1 MDRGAWWVTVHG
13 FAKFLQVRSESDSFL
28 PLQGENPCYH
38 ESFPTRLSSRVCVL
52 GGGVLVEPVWNGF
65 LYVF

>member
-1 MDRGAWWVTVHG
+1 MERGAWWVTVHG
-13 FAKFLQVRSESDSFL
+13 VANFLQVGSESDSFL

-38 ESFPTRLSSRVCVL
+38 ESFPTRLSSPVCVW
-52 GGGVLVEPVWNGF
+52 GVLVEPVWNGF